1 MSKLGTVLRDERDA
15 IIAEWMRRV
24 GELPDA
30 EGLPSP
36 ALEDNVPQIVD
47 EIAECLDRLGD
58 CRPGLDA
65 LPSLHALERYRLGFD
80 IRGVLAEYRILRQ
93 VILERV
99 GGAHDDRENEVFL
112 HDLLDRAVADAVD
125 HFAFER
131 DRAREIFV
139 GMLGH
144 DLRNPLGAISMAAQ
158 ALLAQ
163 ADRLEPTHRRLAKRI
178 LGSATRIER
187 MADDLLDLTRGR
199 IGGGVPIVVAP
210 TDLGALVRDVVE
222 EFNEA
227 FPDRTIAAALD
238 GLDLRGEWDGDRLSQ
253 VVSNLIA
260 NALEHGGDPIEVA
273 ARLDGGDERVV
284 IEVRN
289 QGELSAE
296 AISRVFD
303 PFVSMASTRAG
314 RRGLGLGL
322 YIVREIARAHGG
334 AVEASSDDGTT
345 AFRVVLPRRAQPP
358 Q

>member
-1 MSKLGTVLRDERDA
+1 MSKLSQLLRVERDA
-15 IIAEWMRRV
+15 IVAEWIHRV
-24 GELPDA
+24 REVPDA
-30 EGLPSP
+30 TDMP
-36 ALEDNVPQIVD
+36 APVLMNNVPQIID
-47 EIAECLDRLGD
+47 EIAECLDKRGA

-65 LPSLHALERYRLGFD
+65 LPTLHALDRYKIGFD
-80 IRGVLAEYRILRQ
+80 IRSVLAEYRILRQ
-93 VILERV
+93 VILESIRDLPADRV
-99 GGAHDDRENEVFL
+99 EEAFL
-112 HDLLDRAVADAVD
+112 HDLLDRAIGDGVE

-158 ALLAQ
+158 ALLQ
-163 ADRLEPTHRRLAKRI
+163 DADRLDPIHRRLAKRI

-187 MADDLLDLTRGR
+187 MADDLLDFTRGR
-199 IGGGVPIVVAP
+199 IGGGVPIAVQPV
-210 TDLGALVRDVVE
+210 DLGEIIRDVTE

-227 FPDRTIAAALD
+227 FPDRTVRAEVD
-238 GLDLRGEWDGDRLSQ
+238 GDDLAGEWDRDRLAQ

-260 NALEHGGDPIEVA
+260 NALEHGDDPIEA
-273 ARLDGGDERVV
+273 TARGENGKVL

-289 QGELSAE
+289 HGELPAD
-296 AISRVFD
+296 AVGRVFD
-303 PFVSMASTRAG
+303 PFVSLAPARQG

-334 AVEASSDDGTT
+334 TVEASSGDGTT
-345 AFRVVLPRRAQPP
+345 AFRVILPRSAAPQP